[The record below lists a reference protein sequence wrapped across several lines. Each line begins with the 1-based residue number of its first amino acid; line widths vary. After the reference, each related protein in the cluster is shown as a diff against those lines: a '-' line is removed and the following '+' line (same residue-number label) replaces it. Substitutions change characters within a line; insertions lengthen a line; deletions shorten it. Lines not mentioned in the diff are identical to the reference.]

1 MAMQPQ
7 ESAAGF
13 VSVHAC
19 IHFSRQW
26 CSCISFCVLHL
37 VQFPGADQS
46 AGSQSD
52 MFYGGF
58 GTERTSKFQ
67 CLTAG

>member
-13 VSVHAC
+13 VSVRAC

-26 CSCISFCVLHL
+26 CSCISFRVLHL

-58 GTERTSKFQ
+58 GTEQTSKIQ

>member
-1 MAMQPQ
+1 MQPQ

-13 VSVHAC
+13 VSVRAC

-26 CSCISFCVLHL
+26 CSCISFRVLHL

-58 GTERTSKFQ
+58 GTEQTSKIQ